1 MIARRGAAPGP
12 AADASQAVVEAAGDV
27 PDEAGVGPGG
37 AVAAEPAGGVA
48 EGGGKRPLPIRIP
61 ANRLRGLGTAAAGQI
76 AGRRVPARA
85 QPVRAAGDE
94 PVAGSG
100 PAGVGPAGG
109 DPGPGRGSGMPGAAG
124 AEPAAGPP
132 SAPSPPWPPAGPRIP
147 ARVRAS
153 LSAPARRRIPVSQP
167 VASASNGWSPV
178 PGPAAIDVND
188 LSARLTALSSMI
200 EIGTAR
206 TGRDG
211 FSKKV
216 LGQAEEV
223 LNRAG
228 ERMRLSAAHTV
239 VVLAGGTGSGKSSLF
254 NCLAGADF
262 STVGVTRPVTRDAH
276 ACLWDD
282 AGSAALVEWL
292 DVPVRNRYSRSSAL
306 GGGETSL
313 AGLVL
318 LDLPDHDSVMGHATG
333 QVDRLVSLADVMI
346 WVVDPQ
352 KYADASIHRR
362 FLIPLAGH
370 SDVQAVVLNQ
380 ADLLTA
386 AQIDDCMADLRRLLD
401 SENLHD
407 VPILATSAVTGSG
420 IDDLRRLLAEGVV
433 ARKAAAARIRDDLAT
448 VVARFKRYAGEDSVL
463 PEPGISTGKLVEQFY
478 AAAGA
483 AAIGDTLRSARE
495 LRAVD
500 FVGWPVAWLT
510 QRLTGRNPLRK
521 VRVGRLWNELRAVSS
536 RTGRRPA
543 GVRRQRADRVRRPA
557 GRAVAEAVVADDQ
570 DGGQVQRGRDP
581 GGDRGGDRRGA
592 AGRGQRRGLVADS
605 RAGSGRVAW
614 RGRDRAWLVRGGAG
628 AGGIRGWERVAW
640 PAQQPGHAG
649 LGSAAGGRCA
659 GTGSGDGRGLHV
671 QGSQASAD
679 RDHRTGR
686 VDSAPDRGCCTR
698 TRHRAGRAGSG

>member
-1 MIARRGAAPGP
+1 
-12 AADASQAVVEAAGDV
+12 
-27 PDEAGVGPGG
+27 
-37 AVAAEPAGGVA
+37 
-48 EGGGKRPLPIRIP
+48 
-61 ANRLRGLGTAAAGQI
+61 
-76 AGRRVPARA
+76 
-85 QPVRAAGDE
+85 
-94 PVAGSG
+94 
-100 PAGVGPAGG
+100 
-109 DPGPGRGSGMPGAAG
+109 
-124 AEPAAGPP
+124 
-132 SAPSPPWPPAGPRIP
+132 
-147 ARVRAS
+147 
-153 LSAPARRRIPVSQP
+153 VSQS
-167 VASASNGWSPV
+167 VASASNGWVPG

-206 TGRDG
+206 SGRDG
-211 FSKKV
+211 FSKKL
-216 LGQAEEV
+216 LGQAEDV
-223 LNRAG
+223 LGRAG

-276 ACLWDD
+276 ACMWDD

-306 GGGETSL
+306 GGGETGL

-318 LDLPDHDSVMGHATG
+318 LDLPDHDSVMGHAAG

-448 VVARFKRYAGEDSVL
+448 VVARFKRYTGDGSML
-463 PEPGISTGKLVEQFY
+463 PEPAMSMRKLVDQFY

-483 AAIGDTLRSARE
+483 AAVGDTLRSARE
-495 LRAVD
+495 LRAAD
-500 FVGWPVAWLT
+500 FVGWPVAWLAK
-510 QRLTGRNPLRK
+510 RLTGRNPLRK
-521 VRVGRLWNELRAVSS
+521 VRVSMLWDELRAVS
-536 RTGRRPA
+536 TGPA
-543 GVRRQRADRVRRPA
+543 GAHQAAVDNTLTEFGDRLAEPLPKPWSQTIRKAVRSNADAIPAAVGEAIGGALPSEDSVEGWWRVA
-557 GRAVAEAVVADDQ
+557 GLAQGVLLGAVAIGLGWFVAV
-570 DGGQVQRGRDP
+570 
-581 GGDRGGDRRGA
+581 
-592 AGRGQRRGLVADS
+592 LVLGVFG
-605 RAGSGRVAW
+605 AGSGLPSLFTSPVMLAW
-614 RGRDRAWLVRGGAG
+614 ALLLAGGALGLG
-628 AGGIRGWERVAW
+628 AGTAAVCMARVRKRALNESTALAASIRERIEEVTWDLVIGPAEQELAEFARFRDEFELASTGPAAVA
-640 PAQQPGHAG
+640 
-649 LGSAAGGRCA
+649 AAA
-659 GTGSGDGRGLHV
+659 AAATGSDAAAESG
-671 QGSQASAD
+671 QAA
-679 RDHRTGR
+679 
-686 VDSAPDRGCCTR
+686 AP
-698 TRHRAGRAGSG
+698 A

>member
-1 MIARRGAAPGP
+1 
-12 AADASQAVVEAAGDV
+12 
-27 PDEAGVGPGG
+27 
-37 AVAAEPAGGVA
+37 
-48 EGGGKRPLPIRIP
+48 
-61 ANRLRGLGTAAAGQI
+61 
-76 AGRRVPARA
+76 
-85 QPVRAAGDE
+85 
-94 PVAGSG
+94 
-100 PAGVGPAGG
+100 
-109 DPGPGRGSGMPGAAG
+109 
-124 AEPAAGPP
+124 
-132 SAPSPPWPPAGPRIP
+132 
-147 ARVRAS
+147 
-153 LSAPARRRIPVSQP
+153 VSQP
-167 VASASNGWSPV
+167 VASASNGWSPG
-178 PGPAAIDVND
+178 PGAAAIDVND
-188 LSARLTALSSMI
+188 LSARLTALFSMI

-223 LNRAG
+223 LSRAG

-306 GGGETSL
+306 GGGETGL

-352 KYADASIHRR
+352 KYADASLHRR

-433 ARKAAAARIRDDLAT
+433 ARKAAAARIRDDLAA
-448 VVARFKRYAGEDSVL
+448 VVARFKRYTGEGSVL
-463 PEPGISTGKLVEQFY
+463 PEPGISKGKLVEQFY

-483 AAIGDTLRSARE
+483 AAVGDTLRSARA

-521 VRVGRLWNELRAVSS
+521 VRVGMLWNELRAVSTGPAAAQQAS
-536 RTGRRPA
+536 VDNALTEFGDRLAAPLPKPWSQTIRTAVRSNADAIPA
-543 GVRRQRADRVRRPA
+543 AVGEAIGGALPAEDSVEGWWRVAGLAQGVLL
-557 GRAVAEAVVADDQ
+557 GAVAIGLGWFVAV
-570 DGGQVQRGRDP
+570 
-581 GGDRGGDRRGA
+581 
-592 AGRGQRRGLVADS
+592 LVLGVFG
-605 RAGSGRVAW
+605 AGSGLPGLLSNPVMLAWAVLLAGSALGLGAGLAAVCMSRVRKQALNETTTLAASI
-614 RGRDRAWLVRGGAG
+614 RQRIEGVAQELAIEPAEQEVAELVRLREAFDVASNGPAGAATAGAAAGSDAASESGEGAG
-628 AGGIRGWERVAW
+628 
-640 PAQQPGHAG
+640 
-649 LGSAAGGRCA
+649 SA
-659 GTGSGDGRGLHV
+659 
-671 QGSQASAD
+671 
-679 RDHRTGR
+679 
-686 VDSAPDRGCCTR
+686 
-698 TRHRAGRAGSG
+698 